1 MKMSRHLFRPIPIA
15 LAIALS
21 LSSHVQAQSLVELFE
36 VARGY
41 DATFIAAKAQYE
53 ANLAKA
59 NQTLGGYC
67 RISPWVPLLR
77 EPMPN

>member
-41 DATFIAAKAQYE
+41 DATFIAAKRSMRPIWQRQI
-53 ANLAKA
+53 KR
-59 NQTLGGYC
+59 LGGYC